1 MKQTGIRIFAL
12 VLACALLTGCWG
24 MENSSAGGMSSSAPS
39 SPMTPSPT
47 PDAGEDE
54 TYPEG
59 DSSAEEI
66 KDSSQPARAA
76 AARPAQDW
84 CTLLVNAEHP
94 LAADFTV
101 ETVPVEGY
109 EDRLFDAR
117 AVEDLNR
124 MLRGAA
130 DAGLPL
136 YLVSTYRSIER
147 QTALYQRKVNFYLQ
161 QGCTRELAEQQAA
174 RWVAAPGT
182 SEHNL
187 GLAADIVSANWYS
200 ENDDLTEAFADTP
213 EFAWLSEHCVEY
225 GFVLRYPQGK
235 TALTGVEY
243 EPWHY
248 RYVGAEAARY
258 LTENGLCLEE
268 L

>member
-1 MKQTGIRIFAL
+1 MLAL
-12 VLACALLTGCWG
+12 ALAGVLLTGCWG
-24 MENSSAGGMSSSAPS
+24 EENSSSVSDSGMGESSSLPS
-39 SPMTPSPT
+39 
-47 PDAGEDE
+47 
-54 TYPEG
+54 
-59 DSSAEEI
+59 
-66 KDSSQPARAA
+66 QAA
-76 AARPAQDW
+76 AARPDAGW
-84 CTLLVNAEHP
+84 STLLVNAEHP
-94 LAADFTV
+94 LPEDFTV
-101 ETVPVEGY
+101 ETVPVEDY

-117 AVEDLNR
+117 AVEQLNA
-124 MLRGAA
+124 MLKGAA

-136 YLVSTYRSIER
+136 YLVSTYRSVER
-147 QTALYQRKVNFYLQ
+147 QTALYRRKVNYYLDQGLAQ
-161 QGCTRELAEQQAA
+161 QEAEQQAA

-200 ENDDLTEAFADTP
+200 GHDDLTGEFEQTP
-213 EFAWLSEHCVEY
+213 EFAWLAAHCVEY
-225 GFVLRYPQGK
+225 GFVLRYPKDK

-248 RYVGAEAARY
+248 RYVGVEAARY

>member
-1 MKQTGIRIFAL
+1 MLAL
-12 VLACALLTGCWG
+12 ALAGVLLTGCWG
-24 MENSSAGGMSSSAPS
+24 EENSSSVSDSGMGESSSLPS
-39 SPMTPSPT
+39 QAAAAW
-47 PDAGEDE
+47 PDAGW
-54 TYPEG
+54 
-59 DSSAEEI
+59 S
-66 KDSSQPARAA
+66 
-76 AARPAQDW
+76 
-84 CTLLVNAEHP
+84 TLLVNALPE
-94 LAADFTV
+94 DFTV
-101 ETVPVEGY
+101 ETVPVEDY

-117 AVEDLNR
+117 AVEQLNA
-124 MLRGAA
+124 MLKGAA

-136 YLVSTYRSIER
+136 YLVSTYRSVER
-147 QTALYQRKVNFYLQ
+147 QTALYRRKVNYYLDQGLAQ
-161 QGCTRELAEQQAA
+161 QEAEQQAA

-200 ENDDLTEAFADTP
+200 GHDDLTGEFEQTP
-213 EFAWLSEHCVEY
+213 EFAWLAAHCVEY
-225 GFVLRYPQGK
+225 GFVLRYPKDK

-248 RYVGAEAARY
+248 RYVGVEAARY